1 MVELSTKP
9 KEVKKDEKILP
20 AKLPAVWI
28 RHVLQQCLDAFIQLV
43 TLKLLNYVTSI
54 IIELR
59 LFLLKFSTYRN
70 SMHCCLR
77 HLFNNARL
85 APRRMKEE
93 EVEGD
98 KSVSGESSK
107 SQEAVKKD
115 VNKMNIKELK
125 VWALRWV
132 GKKFSCKLGVQ
143 IVTSSHRCSNVF
155 FCRLLSLVSWY
166 GQEVAESLGL
176 EHEGLKKAGNWSK

>member
-1 MVELSTKP
+1 
-9 KEVKKDEKILP
+9 
-20 AKLPAVWI
+20 
-28 RHVLQQCLDAFIQLV
+28 
-43 TLKLLNYVTSI
+43 
-54 IIELR
+54 
-59 LFLLKFSTYRN
+59 
-70 SMHCCLR
+70 MHCCLS

-132 GKKFSCKLGVQ
+132 GKKLSWKAGRPNRHV
-143 IVTSSHRCSNVF
+143 VKYRRCSNVF
-155 FCRLLSLVSWY
+155 FLPFTVISVMVWAGSGWESGPGAWGPQEGTGPSGGLDLRIRKKPENIANTMTFKQIFSKNFCFLLTFQQRKTIKTLGFLVTCRCNFCHWSLPRWRR
-166 GQEVAESLGL
+166 
-176 EHEGLKKAGNWSK
+176 WC